1 MAPHVDT
8 FDQPE
13 RLRGSFAGSLI
24 FHAALV
30 LGVGGVTVL
39 QNSGPTFGVEKGGRA
54 GTVSITP
61 VASIP
66 LPTNNAPPN
75 PVATDTPSQVPTPKA
90 PPKPV
95 AKPKPIVKPPD
106 PDAIP
111 IKGGYTKKQYAQAP
125 DKYRQQEKDVPN
137 QIYSNSG
144 RQLSSEMFAIQGSGK
159 MGLGE
164 NAPFG
169 NQFGAYAEILR
180 NLVAGKWRTQD
191 IDPRLRTAPQVIVT
205 FTLHRNGSVT
215 NLHVSQSSGI
225 APLDRS
231 AQRAI
236 LDASPFPQMPP
247 QFPKDQTDIDFVFE
261 LKR

>member
-1 MAPHVDT
+1 
-8 FDQPE
+8 
-13 RLRGSFAGSLI
+13 
-24 FHAALV
+24 
-30 LGVGGVTVL
+30 
-39 QNSGPTFGVEKGGRA
+39 
-54 GTVSITP
+54 
-61 VASIP
+61 
-66 LPTNNAPPN
+66 PN

-111 IKGGYTKKQYAQAP
+111 IKGGDTKKQYAQAP

-137 QIYSNSG
+137 QTYSNSG
-144 RQLSSEMFAIQGSGK
+144 RQPSSEMFAIQGSGK

-180 NLVAGKWRTQD
+180 NLVASKWRTQD

-225 APLDRS
+225 APL
-231 AQRAI
+231 
-236 LDASPFPQMPP
+236 
-247 QFPKDQTDIDFVFE
+247 
-261 LKR
+261 